1 MVEKKF
7 NENSRRQKKCK
18 PSPVAVMDT
27 HIGVV
32 EHEVVSGKDAALKVQ
47 MILISVSNNNCSVGS
62 FARVT
67 IVLTKV

>member
-1 MVEKKF
+1 
-7 NENSRRQKKCK
+7 
-18 PSPVAVMDT
+18 MDT

-67 IVLTKV
+67 IVLTKVCV